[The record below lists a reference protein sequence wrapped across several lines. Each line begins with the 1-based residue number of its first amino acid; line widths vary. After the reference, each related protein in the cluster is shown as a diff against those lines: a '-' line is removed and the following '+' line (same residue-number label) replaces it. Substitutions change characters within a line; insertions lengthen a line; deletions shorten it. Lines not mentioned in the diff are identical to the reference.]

1 MRKTKTK
8 TKKGILFESEI
19 SKYMILQKITS
30 KEALRAHT
38 TVGSSCTMLKYFKDP
53 ERIPLGIMSEILEA
67 LKIPKDEQI
76 KIVTM
81 LIVDK

>member
-67 LKIPKDEQI
+67 LKVPKEEQI